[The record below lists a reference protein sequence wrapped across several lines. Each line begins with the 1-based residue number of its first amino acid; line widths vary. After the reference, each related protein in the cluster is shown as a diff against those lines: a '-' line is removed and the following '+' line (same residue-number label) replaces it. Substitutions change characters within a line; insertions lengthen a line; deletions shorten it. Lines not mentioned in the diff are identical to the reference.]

1 MAEQRKW
8 DAYVINLDKSTDR
21 WAHMQAEFKDTVF
34 NLQRF
39 SAVSDPQGRG
49 WVGVGKSYGEIVK
62 KHMTEDPN
70 FEKLLIVFEDDAF
83 RTQDKETFNSRCN
96 KIMEYLEQHKGE
108 YSHFQ
113 GGGIYPEPTTIES
126 EDPLLIRCDWIT
138 CATFTVIGKE
148 AAETIMKYQDVPD
161 DKKEPIDN
169 YLAANNRGKM
179 LVPFPHLCWQLLGV
193 PSTIS
198 NADQKV
204 TLNEGFRNSHKR
216 LLEFVKQ
223 NNINTT
229 LYSGGGRAKRKAKT
243 LSFLD
248 SVFRKQK
255 RESKHLTFLQT
266 NIFKK
271 NKMKGSKK
279 HKASSLNKMK
289 GSKNRKASSRKT
301 RKI

>member
-1 MAEQRKW
+1 MTTNKRW
-8 DAYVINLDKSTDR
+8 PAYVINLDKSTDR

-34 NLQRF
+34 DLERF
-39 SAVSDPQGRG
+39 SAIADPQNRG

-62 KHMTEDPN
+62 KYKEKDPN

-83 RTQDKETFNSRCN
+83 RTQDKETFNSRCT

-113 GGGIYPEPTTIES
+113 GGGIYPEPSKIES
-126 EDPLLIRCDWIT
+126 TDPLLIRCDWIT

-179 LVPFPHLCWQLLGV
+179 LVPFPHLCWQLLGI

-204 TLNEGFRNSHKR
+204 TLNEGFRNSHKK
-216 LLEFVKQ
+216 LLEFVKN
-223 NNINTT
+223 NNIDTNI
-229 LYSGGGRAKRKAKT
+229 YSGGARAQRKAKT
-243 LSFLD
+243 YSFLE

-255 RESKHLTFLQT
+255 RESKHLKFLQT
-266 NIFKK
+266 NILRKIK
-271 NKMKGSKK
+271 T
-279 HKASSLNKMK
+279 MK
-289 GSKNRKASSRKT
+289 GSKNRKVFSSKT
-301 RKI
+301 RKNDYSSKVV

>member
-1 MAEQRKW
+1 MAEERKW

-21 WAHMQAEFKDTVF
+21 WAHMQAEFKDTIF
-34 NLQRF
+34 NLERF

-113 GGGIYPEPTTIES
+113 GGGIYPSISKIES
-126 EDPLLIRCDWIT
+126 TDPLLIRCDWIT

-148 AAETIMKYQDVPD
+148 AAETIIKYQDVPD

-169 YLAANNRGKM
+169 YLAANNHGKM
-179 LVPFPHLCWQLLGV
+179 LVPFPHLCWQLLGI

-198 NADQKV
+198 NTEQKV
-204 TLNEGFRNSHKR
+204 TLNEGFRNSHKD
-216 LLEFVKQ
+216 LLEFVKK
-223 NNINTT
+223 NNVNTT
-229 LYSGGGRAKRKAKT
+229 LYSGGAHAKRKAKT
-243 LSFLD
+243 LSFLE
-248 SVFRKQK
+248 SVFKKQK
-255 RESKHLTFLQT
+255 REAKHITFLQT

-271 NKMKGSKK
+271 KKGSKK
-279 HKASSLNKMK
+279 HKASS
-289 GSKNRKASSRKT
+289 RKT
-301 RKI
+301 RKIYYSSKVK